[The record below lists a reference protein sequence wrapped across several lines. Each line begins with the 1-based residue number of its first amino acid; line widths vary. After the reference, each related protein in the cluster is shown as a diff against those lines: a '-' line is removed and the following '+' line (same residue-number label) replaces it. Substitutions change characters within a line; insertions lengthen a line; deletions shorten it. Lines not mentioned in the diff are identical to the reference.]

1 MSLYQSKYTVI
12 TFIHNYNIILLEMF
26 NVQPLVR
33 TITQFYLMYIRTYIL
48 YLINMLAGN
57 IHDCMFE
64 LSERVYLSQP
74 PVVLTPYTYLHVT
87 TDNDV
92 CNETNPCAPN
102 GNCMNSNGSFTCDC
116 FTGYM
121 LDPSEQNCSGK
132 YVVQP

>member
-1 MSLYQSKYTVI
+1 MS
-12 TFIHNYNIILLEMF
+12 LLEMF
-26 NVQPLVR
+26 SVHPLVR
-33 TITQFYLMYIRTYIL
+33 TITQFYLKYIRTYTL
-48 YLINMLAGN
+48 YLINMLADN

-64 LSERVYLSQP
+64 LHVCVYLSQP
-74 PVVLTPYTYLHVT
+74 PVVLP
-87 TDNDV
+87 TDNDE
-92 CNETNPCAPN
+92 CNGTNPCAPN